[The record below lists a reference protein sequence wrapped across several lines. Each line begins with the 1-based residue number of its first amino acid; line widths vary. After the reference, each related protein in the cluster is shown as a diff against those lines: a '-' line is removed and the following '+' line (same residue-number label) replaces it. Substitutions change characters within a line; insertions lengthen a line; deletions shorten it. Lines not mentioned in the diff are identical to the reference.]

1 MLGERE
7 AQYELYQLYSRAMF
21 NTACRITG
29 NEMDAE
35 DVLQDSFVS
44 AFKHLHGYKGNAT
57 FGSWLKRIVVN
68 NAINLVRK
76 RKIVFEEMQ
85 ENHAE
90 RMIEQEAAELLYDVD
105 QVRVSIDRL
114 PEGYRMVLSL
124 YLIEGYDHKEIAQIL
139 DITESTSK
147 SQLNRAKKKLKEL
160 VKEELQN
167 AG

>member
-1 MLGERE
+1 M
-7 AQYELYQLYSRAMF
+7 Y

-29 NEMDAE
+29 NELDAE

-44 AFKHLHGYKGNAT
+44 AFKHLASYKGNST

-68 NAINLVRK
+68 NAINLIRK
-76 RKIVFEEMQ
+76 RKIAFEEMQ
-85 ENHAE
+85 ESH
-90 RMIEQEAAELLYDVD
+90 MDVLVEQEDVELVYDED
-105 QVRVSIDRL
+105 LVRLSIDKL

-139 DITESTSK
+139 SITESTSK
-147 SQLNRAKKKLKEL
+147 SQLNRAKKKLKEI
-160 VKEELQN
+160 VKEELQH